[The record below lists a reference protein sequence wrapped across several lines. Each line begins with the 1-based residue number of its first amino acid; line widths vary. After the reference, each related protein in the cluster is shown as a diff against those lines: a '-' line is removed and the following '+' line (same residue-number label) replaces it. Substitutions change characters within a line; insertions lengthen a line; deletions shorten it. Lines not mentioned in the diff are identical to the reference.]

1 MSKYDESI
9 EKIILLGERLEQQ
22 SEQEK
27 AMVDVM
33 PARFEQNIS
42 AFRHLLPSLML
53 QFENYTPER
62 SFEFF
67 CTDNGEPNLK
77 WLDSDDVLYPESPY
91 AFCKDQIEFS
101 LKHSAIYQYDYNITY
116 DAFHQ
121 YHLIYL
127 NRLAELQRLQQK
139 DLEKIDSIPD
149 SMSTCMMFGLG
160 LGYQLGYLYE
170 RCSVANLFI
179 FEPSKDLFYAS
190 LYTFDWAPLLKY
202 LHEKNVGLH
211 FFIGQSSDEIKLELM
226 NVINPK
232 RFNTFLSSNVF
243 GFTHYKSDELIKIRS
258 VVENNFY
265 HLGMGW
271 GFFDDN
277 LFAMS
282 HSKYN
287 LENKKFLLKNKKVPN
302 DWLNVPV
309 CVVGNGPSLDDAIS
323 FLKENHPKTIII
335 ACGTAISS
343 LAKAN
348 IKPDFYVATERV
360 DVVPKSLESIDKKFL
375 SGVVLL
381 STDVLHPD
389 THAFFDESVL
399 AIKAD
404 EAMFSLLVSNTYIL
418 HDFLAISHVNPL
430 VGNIG
435 VSIPLHLGFKQI
447 YLFGLDNGYR
457 DDSHHHSKLSLYYND
472 DGETKDHF
480 KGMALA
486 NADKMADANFG
497 GFVKTNKLF
506 LSSISMMESVISLF
520 KESNCFN
527 CSNGAKI
534 TGAMPLHVSDID
546 FSHKINVNK
555 GEFKNI
561 LTEQLSSTT
570 NISPDFIASLFD
582 VDFFDTFI
590 EKLKSEWNSLPVTR
604 FELVQMMQQ
613 QCDYLKFIHESKQ
626 SHIAHV
632 LSGTLNTIY
641 SLITTF
647 IYRIKDESTAIR
659 MLDQQKEIILELLD
673 IMKEKYQHG
682 LNYVQGRHI

>member
-1 MSKYDESI
+1 MSKFDESI
-9 EKIILLGERLEQQ
+9 EEIILLGETLEEQ
-22 SEQEK
+22 SVQEK
-27 AMVDVM
+27 AMIEVM
-33 PARFEQNIS
+33 PKRFQENIS

-53 QFENYTPER
+53 QFEDYTPER

-67 CTDNGEPNLK
+67 CTDNGEPNLR
-77 WLDSDDVLYPESPY
+77 WLDSAEVLYPESPY
-91 AFCKDQIEFS
+91 KYCKDQIEFS
-101 LKHSAIYQYDYNITY
+101 LKYSAIYQYDYNITY

-121 YHLIYL
+121 YHVIYL
-127 NRLAELQRLQQK
+127 NRLAELQRLQQQ
-139 DLEKIDSIPD
+139 DLEKIDAIPD
-149 SMSTCMMFGLG
+149 SMSTCLMFGLG

-179 FEPSKDLFYAS
+179 FEPSKELFYAS
-190 LYTFDWAPLLKY
+190 LYVFDWAPLLNY
-202 LHEKNVGLH
+202 LHEKNIGIH
-211 FFIGQSSDEIKLELM
+211 FFVGQNSDEIKLDLM

-232 RFNTFLSSNVF
+232 KFNTFLSSNVF
-243 GFTHYKSDELIKIRS
+243 GFTHYQSDKLRKMQS

-287 LENKKFLLKNKKVPN
+287 LENKKFLLKNKKIPS
-302 DWLNVPV
+302 DWINVPV
-309 CVVGNGPSLDDAIS
+309 CVVGNGPSLDSAIE
-323 FLKENHPKTIII
+323 FLRANYNKVLII

-343 LAKAN
+343 LARAN

-360 DVVPKSLESIDKKFL
+360 DVVPKSLESIDKDFL

-389 THAFFDESVL
+389 THAFFDESIL

-404 EAMFSLLVSNTYIL
+404 EAMFSLLVSNTYLL

-435 VSIPLHLGFKQI
+435 VSIPLHLGFKRI

-457 DDSHHHSKLSLYYND
+457 DDSHHHSKLSLYYDD
-472 DGETKDHF
+472 DGETKEHF
-480 KGMALA
+480 KSMTLA
-486 NADKMADANFG
+486 NADKVVDANFG
-497 GFVKTNKLF
+497 GIVKTNKLF

-520 KESNCFN
+520 KGSDCFN

-534 TGAMPLHVSDID
+534 IGAQPLHVTDID
-546 FSHKINVNK
+546 FSNEIDINKDV
-555 GEFKNI
+555 FKNI
-561 LTEQLSSTT
+561 ICHQMACTT
-570 NISPDFIASLFD
+570 NIAPDFFESLFD
-582 VDFFDTFI
+582 AEFFTMFI
-590 EKLKSEWNSLPVTR
+590 DKLKDEWVALPSTR

-647 IYRIKDESTAIR
+647 IYKIKDETTAIN
-659 MLDQQKEIILELLD
+659 LLEEQKEIILDLFD
-673 IMKEKYQHG
+673 VMKEKYQHG
-682 LNYVQGRHI
+682 LNYIQGRHI